1 MRIPFL
7 RLLVAV
13 PFLAAAQFAHAQA
26 IMGPP
31 SPLGPPAP
39 ITAKPDC
46 PPPDPN
52 SEEIVVCG
60 ERYDEDSP
68 YRIPRELRD
77 RGPVDDRQQSWDARV
92 RDMESVDQYSSQT
105 VGPWGYLQSSRQR
118 NCEWL
123 ADRQLAQGR
132 QPDCTRKPRP
142 NEATDWQRR

>member
-7 RLLVAV
+7 RLLAAV
-13 PFLAAAQFAHAQA
+13 PLLAAAASGNAQ
-26 IMGPP
+26 PP
-31 SPLGPPAP
+31 VGPPAP
-39 ITAKPDC
+39 ITARPDC
-46 PPPDPN
+46 PPPDPE

-77 RGPVDDRQQSWDARV
+77 RGPVEDRHQSWDARV
-92 RDMESVDQYSSQT
+92 RDLESVEQYSSQT
-105 VGPWGYLQSSRQR
+105 VGPFGYLQSSRQR

>member
-1 MRIPFL
+1 MRIP
-7 RLLVAV
+7 LLILSAIV
-13 PFLAAAQFAHAQA
+13 PLFAAAPAANAQA
-26 IMGPP
+26 VV
-31 SPLGPPAP
+31 GPPAP

-46 PPPDPN
+46 PPPDPG

-68 YRIPRELRD
+68 YRIPRELRN
-77 RGPVDDRQQSWDARV
+77 RGPVEDRHQSWDARV
-92 RDMESVDQYSSQT
+92 RDLESVEQYSSQT
-105 VGPWGYLQSSRQR
+105 VGPWGYLQNSRQR

-142 NEATDWQRR
+142 NDPADWQRR